1 MYANYYQSIKKWQK
15 LNRKQGQK
23 LNWDFKGRE
32 YPMNIRKNFIS
43 VTHQENVNS
52 NHTVTAYGPS
62 SVAEVTTANSKYS
75 QGWGASSMG
84 HCGS

>member
-1 MYANYYQSIKKWQK
+1 
-15 LNRKQGQK
+15 
-23 LNWDFKGRE
+23 
-32 YPMNIRKNFIS
+32 MNIRKNFIS